1 VATAFSDGTTM
12 AGGAAWPRFA
22 AAPPLDLEPPTAAE
36 LDAVFRGGEA
46 DAELCERVLAS
57 AARACGAVEVQLAEG
72 LAALRQ
78 GDRLAELG
86 CHLDDY
92 AREAL
97 DLGKSA
103 AEKLA
108 RLGAGLRTR
117 PLLREALRSGRVRL
131 RAAQTVLPVAA
142 GDEEALWVERAARCT
157 VRELEAAVRRAR
169 GGDPDPEDEW
179 VRLGVR
185 LEPDERLVVDAA
197 LALAAEVLPG
207 STRMEQL
214 EAMSQEALA
223 DLADVADD
231 PAAPRALDA
240 AFRPVPPGERTRRAA
255 LEIEMERWA
264 SLAPVP
270 DWPAPASFDDAATA
284 AELDERLRALAR
296 LRAGWDAIVGYWAAA
311 VKRGRL
317 HLRFGFANFRH
328 YVEERFGLDGK
339 TVEQRARLE
348 ERIWASPALQEARRQ
363 GVSYEHLRLLARLT
377 EDEIPSW
384 IARAK
389 ALTVIA
395 LRRKVEGEAERKMRT
410 SGRMAVPMPRR
421 IATVIAA
428 AIGAARRVA
437 GAALSPGRCL
447 AFLAKHF
454 LDVWRPLVKPSRT
467 RSRQVRE
474 RDGGCQV
481 PGCSRRA
488 THAHHIAFRSQGGG
502 DEPENQV
509 GLCPFHHLRCVHG
522 GYLRVFGRAPDAL
535 VWFRGGKVWRGP
547 GAEVRG
553 DASHAAFAS

>member
-1 VATAFSDGTTM
+1 VRGRSRPGLVQMTGDGAKSHAHPDQLSVTFVVRPACHDTCVATAFSDGTTM

-185 LEPDERLVVDAA
+185 LEPDERRRRRGARA
-197 LALAAEVLPG
+197 RGRGAPG
-207 STRMEQL
+207 
-214 EAMSQEALA
+214 
-223 DLADVADD
+223 
-231 PAAPRALDA
+231 LDA
-240 AFRPVPPGERTRRAA
+240 
-255 LEIEMERWA
+255 
-264 SLAPVP
+264 
-270 DWPAPASFDDAATA
+270 D
-284 AELDERLRALAR
+284 
-296 LRAGWDAIVGYWAAA
+296 
-311 VKRGRL
+311 
-317 HLRFGFANFRH
+317 
-328 YVEERFGLDGK
+328 
-339 TVEQRARLE
+339 
-348 ERIWASPALQEARRQ
+348 
-363 GVSYEHLRLLARLT
+363 
-377 EDEIPSW
+377 
-384 IARAK
+384 
-389 ALTVIA
+389 
-395 LRRKVEGEAERKMRT
+395 
-410 SGRMAVPMPRR
+410 
-421 IATVIAA
+421 
-428 AIGAARRVA
+428 GAARGDVA
-437 GAALSPGRCL
+437 G
-447 AFLAKHF
+447 
-454 LDVWRPLVKPSRT
+454 
-467 RSRQVRE
+467 
-474 RDGGCQV
+474 
-481 PGCSRRA
+481 
-488 THAHHIAFRSQGGG
+488 
-502 DEPENQV
+502 
-509 GLCPFHHLRCVHG
+509 
-522 GYLRVFGRAPDAL
+522 
-535 VWFRGGKVWRGP
+535 
-547 GAEVRG
+547 GAG
-553 DASHAAFAS
+553 